1 MDYTLGL
8 KWRPLEDVLSDP
20 WGDEFGGGLDWF
32 DLHATSD
39 PASKIADVN
48 EAKER
53 REQRNKL
60 GPAALAGYGMQPGL
74 KER

>member
-1 MDYTLGL
+1 MT
-8 KWRPLEDVLSDP
+8 RR

-48 EAKER
+48 EVLLTSSSPLR
-53 REQRNKL
+53 PRDGIPR
-60 GPAALAGYGMQPGL
+60 
-74 KER
+74 